1 MSRPRTRSALHL
13 FPTFAVGGSQARFAQ
28 IARGVPGWRH
38 VIVPLDGD
46 RGADAMM
53 GGAERSYRDVSLTP
67 SSGLSPANLAALRG
81 LIREVR
87 PDLLCT
93 YNWGA
98 IEGVIANRV
107 GARAPHLHFED
118 GFGPEEATGE
128 LPRRRLVRRIVLGS
142 VLGSVGPHVAVP
154 SSFLEAAARDGWRV
168 PPARLHRVDNG
179 VDLARFAP
187 REGRP
192 ARAAFLGALRAEKN
206 PARLVRAANAIG
218 APLDVWGDG
227 PEREALAALA
237 GPTVTLRG
245 ATDKPEDALAD
256 AGLLALSSDTEQMPL
271 TVLEAMAAGLPVV
284 STDVGDVASMV
295 SDANRPYVTP
305 LGDDDAYADAL
316 ATLLEDRARSA
327 RIGAANRAKAEA
339 RYGLNR
345 MTAAYGALMDRLAP
359 PDREALAA

>member
-1 MSRPRTRSALHL
+1 M
-13 FPTFAVGGSQARFAQ
+13 
-28 IARGVPGWRH
+28 
-38 VIVPLDGD
+38 
-46 RGADAMM
+46 
-53 GGAERSYRDVSLTP
+53 
-67 SSGLSPANLAALRG
+67 
-81 LIREVR
+81 
-87 PDLLCT
+87 
-93 YNWGA
+93 
-98 IEGVIANRV
+98 
-107 GARAPHLHFED
+107 
-118 GFGPEEATGE
+118 
-128 LPRRRLVRRIVLGS
+128 
-142 VLGSVGPHVAVP
+142 GPHVAVP